1 MLDYKDIIIKHYGLG
16 LSGREITKHLCISK
30 SGANKFLT
38 ACKECRTLNFPL
50 TDGITNYAIAN
61 HVCGDSQPSHARD
74 EEFTSPNFENI
85 HKQMQ
90 TRKKITS
97 PTYGTATFRILHH
110 YFGPRFCLHP
120 MVVSYAR
127 RQKQWARSPIAL
139 DLLKQ
144 GNVERILE
152 LLHFSRR
159 LIS

>member
-1 MLDYKDIIIKHYGLG
+1 MVLSAPVEILFRRDNVMLDYKDIIIKHYGLG

-85 HKQMQ
+85 HKNHCHL
-90 TRKKITS
+90 S
-97 PTYGTATFRILHH
+97 ALVSHH
-110 YFGPRFCLHP
+110 AA
-120 MVVSYAR
+120 S
-127 RQKQWARSPIAL
+127 
-139 DLLKQ
+139 LL
-144 GNVERILE
+144 
-152 LLHFSRR
+152 
-159 LIS
+159 